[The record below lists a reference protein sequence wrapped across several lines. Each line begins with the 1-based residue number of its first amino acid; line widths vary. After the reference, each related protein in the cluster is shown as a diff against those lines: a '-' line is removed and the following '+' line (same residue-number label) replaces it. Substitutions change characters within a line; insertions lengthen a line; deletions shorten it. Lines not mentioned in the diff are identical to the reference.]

1 MMRLTP
7 TQGEL
12 LRLLAGRDRLHKAH
26 GAGTWTLPG
35 RYGRWA
41 EATVQPLLND
51 GLLAGDG
58 IDENAQYL
66 AITDRGRAAVPAG
79 SAAGIGGQIA
89 VHCAVD
95 GTLFTNMT
103 VAIGSVFWLGTVATL
118 PSFELNPQAMLNL
131 LEVVYVNVTPDLK
144 GRVQSYE
151 LGVKKFTDQ
160 IPVT

>member
-1 MMRLTP
+1 MPPLETMDRNQHAVYWARQTYNGRPKSDKHSKPLVSAP
-7 TQGEL
+7 VDVMVQWDDSYTQQ
-12 LRLLAGRDRLHKAH
+12 RDAKNNK
-26 GAGTWTLPG
+26 
-35 RYGRWA
+35 
-41 EATVQPLLND
+41 VD
-51 GLLAGDG
+51 
-58 IDENAQYL
+58 
-66 AITDRGRAAVPAG
+66 
-79 SAAGIGGQIA
+79 
-89 VHCAVD
+89 VD

>member
-95 GTLFTNMT
+95 GTLFTAPKSA
-103 VAIGSVFWLGTVATL
+103 VAW
-118 PSFELNPQAMLNL
+118 M
-131 LEVVYVNVTPDLK
+131 K
-144 GRVQSYE
+144 
-151 LGVKKFTDQ
+151 
-160 IPVT
+160 

>member
-1 MMRLTP
+1 MPPLETMDRNQHAVYWARQTYNGRPKSDKHSKPLVSAP
-7 TQGEL
+7 VDVMVQWDDSYTQQ
-12 LRLLAGRDRLHKAH
+12 RDAKNNK
-26 GAGTWTLPG
+26 
-35 RYGRWA
+35 
-41 EATVQPLLND
+41 VD
-51 GLLAGDG
+51 
-58 IDENAQYL
+58 
-66 AITDRGRAAVPAG
+66 
-79 SAAGIGGQIA
+79 
-89 VHCAVD
+89 VD

-151 LGVKKFTDQ
+151 LGVQKFTDQ